1 MSNRANCGVTLFSM
15 EGGIDECLVMSF
27 SRLYLILEEWKDYES
42 SIKGGCKRGPD
53 QKIFSLH

>member
-1 MSNRANCGVTLFSM
+1 M